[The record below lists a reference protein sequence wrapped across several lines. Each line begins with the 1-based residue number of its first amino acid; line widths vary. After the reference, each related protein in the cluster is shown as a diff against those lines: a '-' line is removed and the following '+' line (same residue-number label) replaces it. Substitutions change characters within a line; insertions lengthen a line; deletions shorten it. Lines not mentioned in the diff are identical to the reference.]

1 MTEHHPNKVI
11 TLDRCG
17 ANRSDR
23 KIALSG
29 KMEAA

>member
-1 MTEHHPNKVI
+1 VI